1 MLHLLS
7 QLLRDVLTSR
17 IAGLVEDQVRFD
29 PPDDIFRGYVS
40 QLPPSANPAGAVN
53 LYLVEVRENRGL
65 RTSEVVR
72 RLENG
77 EFVDEP
83 PPMRIDCHYLVSA
96 WSPAT
101 ASPAVEPT
109 LDEHALLYSAIA
121 ALVRAGAIVP
131 ATV

>member
-17 IAGLVEDQVRFD
+17 IAGLVEDQVRFE
-29 PPDDIFRGYVS
+29 PPDESFRLHVGG
-40 QLPPSANPAGAVN
+40 LPPGANPAGALNV
-53 LYLVEVRENRGL
+53 YLVEVRENRGL

-77 EFVDEP
+77 EFIDEP
-83 PPMRIDCHYLVSA
+83 NPMRIDCHYLMSA

-101 ASPAVEPT
+101 ASVPVEPT
-109 LDEHALLYSAIA
+109 LDEQALLYSAIA
-121 ALVRAGAIVP
+121 AL
-131 ATV
+131 